1 MAFLVQSRRFFKRR
15 SQTDYMTGIS
25 NRRYTMEQGNKLF
38 ALAKKRNEPLAV
50 IIFDIDKFK
59 IINDTYGHAV
69 GDLAIKATAS
79 KARHWFKKSDILG
92 RIGGEEFL
100 LILPNTDLDQAVEVA
115 ERLRISIEQH
125 QFKFNDIT
133 LEFTISLGVSIKHDD
148 SDNLAQMIKAAD
160 AGLYKAK
167 NSGRNQVFS
176 A

>member
-1 MAFLVQSRRFFKRR
+1 MA
-15 SQTDYMTGIS
+15 
-25 NRRYTMEQGNKLF
+25 
-38 ALAKKRNEPLAV
+38 
-50 IIFDIDKFK
+50 
-59 IINDTYGHAV
+59 
-69 GDLAIKATAS
+69 
-79 KARHWFKKSDILG
+79 KS
-92 RIGGEEFL
+92 FL

>member
-1 MAFLVQSRRFFKRR
+1 MAFLIQSRRFFKRR

-25 NRRYTMEQGNKLF
+25 NRRYTMEQGSKLF
-38 ALAKKRNEPLAV
+38 AAAKKRNEALAV

-59 IINDTYGHAV
+59 TINDTYGHAI

-79 KARHWFKKSDILG
+79 KARNWFKKSDILG

-100 LILPNTDLDQAVEVA
+100 LILPNTDLEQAVEIA
-115 ERLRISIEQH
+115 ERLRLSIEQH
-125 QFKFNDIT
+125 QFSFNDIK
-133 LEFTISLGVSIKHDD
+133 LQFTVSLGVSVRHTETG
-148 SDNLAQMIKAAD
+148 SLADMIKCAD
-160 AGLYKAK
+160 TGLYKAK